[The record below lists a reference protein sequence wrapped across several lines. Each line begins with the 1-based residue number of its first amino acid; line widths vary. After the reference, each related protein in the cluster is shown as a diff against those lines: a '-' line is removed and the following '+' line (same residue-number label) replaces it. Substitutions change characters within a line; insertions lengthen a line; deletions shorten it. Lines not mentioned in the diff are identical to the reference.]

1 MKINL
6 TPTNR
11 MKRLKRNVYIN
22 DKRTSL
28 SIHSYLWED
37 VERAAREEGLTIDEV
52 CELISDNKPESAS
65 MSDAIRYTMWET
77 MNSRTAAKPKTTK
90 TKGQAAEMVMPF
102 PSYFFRAL
110 ELLRRTQF

>member
-1 MKINL
+1 MKLNL

-37 VERAAREEGLTIDEV
+37 VELAAREEGLTIDEV
-52 CELISDNKPESAS
+52 CELISEHKPEGAS

-77 MNSRTAAKPKTTK
+77 MNNRKAPQSKAAKTK
-90 TKGQAAEMVMPF
+90 NQAAEIVMPF

-110 ELLRRTQF
+110 ELLRQTQF